1 MILAPPRYARLE
13 AGAGLTFDRLF
24 RYAAAQHA
32 DDIALIDP
40 PNREDFTAGAPRAL
54 TYAQADRA
62 VTAIAARLC
71 GLGLAP
77 DHVVGVQ
84 LPNTVEGVLALLGV
98 LRAGLVA
105 SPLPLLWRRADC
117 AAALAAIGARALIA
131 TSRIGATDHC
141 ELAMYTAADAFTI
154 RHVCMFGGSHDGVV
168 PFDDALSEAAPAFA
182 PPEPGADASAH
193 VAMVTWDIDP
203 AGPVP
208 VARSHLE
215 LMMAGFEIMREG
227 RFAAGTVI
235 LSSLCLGSLAG
246 VATTLATWLLS
257 RGTLVLHHPFEPAIL
272 RRQIL
277 DHECGAVIVPG
288 SLAVRCAQAGMFRGS
303 AVDKVMAVW
312 RAPERLAACPTW
324 PSPAPALID
333 VIAFGETGLFAAM
346 RGVGGRPVGIR
357 PGASP
362 RPHRNPKALVLIE
375 AAATPAGTVA
385 LRGPM
390 VPLHPFPSAVDG
402 GAAPRPG
409 VEGRATRPAADAN
422 GFVDTF
428 YPCRFAPGAGTIT
441 VTGPPAGIASVGG
454 YRFVVARLQEAVSRI
469 DPAAMIAAFPDALT
483 GQRIAGIAP
492 RREALQEELAR
503 LGLSPLVVNAFRPR
517 RSADVRTVA

>member
-62 VTAIAARLC
+62 VTAIAARLR

-117 AAALAAIGARALIA
+117 AAALAAIGASALIA

-168 PFDDALSEAAPAFA
+168 PFDDALSEAAPAYA

-246 VATTLATWLLS
+246 VAATLATWLLS

-402 GAAPRPG
+402 GAAPRP
-409 VEGRATRPAADAN
+409 PADAN

-454 YRFVVARLQEAVSRI
+454 YRFVVARLQEAVSQI

-492 RREALQEELAR
+492 RREALQDELAR

-517 RSADVRTVA
+517 RTVDVRTVA